1 MDRLLY
7 IYDKYKK
14 AINLFLI
21 IVVISLI
28 VGIVCLKLNY
38 NNPSNNE
45 TSNEIFIEKIVLFGN
60 NIIEINKGDKYVEP
74 GYYAIT
80 NTGEIKRDDIL
91 VNSNLNTSKAGTY
104 IIKYIL
110 GNKTITRTI
119 KVLETEDASSDITFK
134 LQGDSMIILEQ
145 GMEYKEPGFLAYDDT
160 GNDYSNQ
167 VIVNGNVDNNKPGTY
182 ELTYTLTIDGKIY
195 ELTRQIIVNN
205 SIIDATITLD
215 NSNYTNNDV
224 SITINATGNN
234 FSYVRLPDNTYSEN
248 LITNYDISSNG
259 TYTFYIYD
267 KNSNYIVREI
277 TINNIDKDIPSGTCK
292 AIYQKGQTNI
302 SVTANDNTSGIKN
315 YYFYGDNRLLLQSS
329 KKNYSTSS
337 KLASAYVLIY
347 DNAGNYRQ
355 VNCEIEIPYNLEVHF
370 INVGRE
376 DAIVIRDSS
385 KTIFIDGGTYNKG
398 TKITNY
404 LKDLGVTHIDAII
417 GSHLHYN
424 HIQAQAA
431 LLNNFTVYKIYYP
444 QDLNTCYSK
453 YCDKNDQKY
462 ILDAIKKYKKNITIM
477 KVGDSINIGDMNIYC
492 IGPISFQTKSQNKY
506 RQNYNSLNFI
516 LTYGN
521 NKFLFTGDYVQ
532 YSNILKKFDKSLLDV
547 DVLKYPH
554 HGNASLSK
562 SFVNAISP
570 KYVILTNSRDE
581 LSSRSEK
588 SYLANVGASFY
599 YSYKHGNILIT
610 SDGSNLAIKT
620 NVKASDYKR

>member
-14 AINLFLI
+14 IINTLFLI
-21 IVVISLI
+21 LI
-28 VGIVCLKLNY
+28 IFLVTWIIIIKIDNKDNLVD
-38 NNPSNNE
+38 NNNQVS
-45 TSNEIFIEKIVLFGN
+45 IDKIVLFGN
-60 NIIEINKGDKYVEP
+60 NIIEINEGDKYVEP
-74 GYYAIT
+74 GYYAVT
-80 NTGEIKRDDIL
+80 NTGEIKKDDIL

-104 IIKYIL
+104 TIKYTI

-119 KVLETEDASSDITFK
+119 KVLETKNPISDITFE
-134 LQGDSMIILEQ
+134 LQGDNMIVLEQ
-145 GMEYKEPGFLAYDDT
+145 GIEYQEPGFLAYDDN
-160 GNDYSNQ
+160 GNDYRNQ
-167 VIVNGNVDNNKPGTY
+167 VIVSGNVDNNNPGTY
-182 ELTYTLTIDGKIY
+182 ELTYTLTLDDKVY
-195 ELTRQIIVNN
+195 ELTRQVIVNN
-205 SIIDATITLD
+205 SIIDATVTLD
-215 NSNYTNNDV
+215 NSDYTNNDV
-224 SITINATGNN
+224 SVTINVTGNN
-234 FSYVRLPDNTYSEN
+234 FSYVRLPDSTYSEN
-248 LITNYDISSNG
+248 LTTNYNISSNG

-277 TINNIDKDIPSGTCK
+277 NITNIDKDIPSGSCK
-292 AIYQKGQTNI
+292 AVYQKGQTSIN
-302 SVTANDNTSGIKN
+302 VTASDNTSGIKN

-329 KKNYSTSS
+329 KKTYNVSS
-337 KLASAYVLIY
+337 KLTSAYVLIY
-347 DNAGNYRQ
+347 DKAGNYKQ

-385 KTIFIDGGTYNKG
+385 KTIFIDGGSYNKG
-398 TKITNY
+398 DKITNY

-424 HIQAQAA
+424 HIQAEAA
-431 LLNNFTVYKIYYP
+431 LLKNFTVDKIYYP

-462 ILDAIKKYKKNITIM
+462 ILDAIKKYNKSITIM
-477 KVGDSINIGDMNIYC
+477 KVGDSIDIGDMNIYC

-532 YSNILKKFDKSLLDV
+532 YSNILKKFDKSMLDV

-610 SDGSNLAIKT
+610 SDGANLAIKT

>member
-14 AINLFLI
+14 AINLFFI
-21 IVVISLI
+21 VVVISLV

-45 TSNEIFIEKIVLFGN
+45 ISNEISIDKIVLFGN

-80 NTGEIKRDDIL
+80 NTGEIKKDDIL

-104 IIKYIL
+104 IIKYTI

-119 KVLETEDASSDITFK
+119 KVLETKNPISDITFE
-134 LQGDSMIILEQ
+134 LQGDNMIVLEQ
-145 GMEYKEPGFLAYDDT
+145 GMEYQEPGFLAYDDE
-160 GNDYSNQ
+160 GNDYRNQ
-167 VIVNGNVDNNKPGTY
+167 VIVSGNVDNNNPGTY
-182 ELTYTLTIDGKIY
+182 ELTYTLTLDDKVY
-195 ELTRQIIVNN
+195 ELTRQVIVNN
-205 SIIDATITLD
+205 SIIDATVTLD
-215 NSNYTNNDV
+215 NSDYTNNDV
-224 SITINATGNN
+224 SVTINVTGNN
-234 FSYVRLPDNTYSEN
+234 FSYVRLPDSTYSEN
-248 LITNYDISSNG
+248 LTTNYNISSNG

-277 TINNIDKDIPSGTCK
+277 NITNIDKDIPSGSCK
-292 AIYQKGQTNI
+292 AVYQKGQTSI
-302 SVTANDNTSGIKN
+302 SVTASDNTSGIKN

-329 KKNYSTSS
+329 KKTYNVSS

-347 DNAGNYRQ
+347 DRAGNYKQ

-385 KTIFIDGGTYNKG
+385 KTIFIDGGSYNKG
-398 TKITNY
+398 DKITNY

-431 LLNNFTVYKIYYP
+431 LLKNFTVDKIYYP

-462 ILDAIKKYKKNITIM
+462 ILDAIKKYNKSITIM
-477 KVGDSINIGDMNIYC
+477 KVGDSIDIGDMNIYC

-532 YSNILKKFDKSLLDV
+532 YSNILKKFDKSMLDV

-610 SDGSNLAIKT
+610 SDGANLAIKT

>member
-14 AINLFLI
+14 IINTLFLI
-21 IVVISLI
+21 LI
-28 VGIVCLKLNY
+28 IFLVTWIIIIKIDNKDNLVD
-38 NNPSNNE
+38 NNNQVS
-45 TSNEIFIEKIVLFGN
+45 IDRIVLFGN

-74 GYYAIT
+74 GYYAVT

-104 IIKYIL
+104 TIKYTI

-119 KVLETEDASSDITFK
+119 KVLETKNPISDITFE
-134 LQGDSMIILEQ
+134 LQGDNMIVLEQ
-145 GMEYKEPGFLAYDDT
+145 GIEYQEPGFLAYDDN
-160 GNDYSNQ
+160 GNDYRNQ
-167 VIVNGNVDNNKPGTY
+167 VIVSGNVDNNNPGTY
-182 ELTYTLTIDGKIY
+182 ELTYTLTLDDKVY
-195 ELTRQIIVNN
+195 ELTRQVIVNN
-205 SIIDATITLD
+205 SIIDATVTLD
-215 NSNYTNNDV
+215 NSDYTNNDV
-224 SITINATGNN
+224 SVTINVTGNN
-234 FSYVRLPDNTYSEN
+234 FSYVRLPDSTYSEN
-248 LITNYDISSNG
+248 LTTNYNISSNG

-277 TINNIDKDIPSGTCK
+277 NITNIDKDIPSGSCK
-292 AIYQKGQTNI
+292 AVYQKGQTSIN
-302 SVTANDNTSGIKN
+302 VTASDNTSGIKN

-329 KKNYSTSS
+329 KKTYNVSS
-337 KLASAYVLIY
+337 KLTSAYVLIY
-347 DNAGNYRQ
+347 DKAGNYKQ

-385 KTIFIDGGTYNKG
+385 KTIFIDGGSYNKG
-398 TKITNY
+398 DKITNY

-424 HIQAQAA
+424 HIQAEAA
-431 LLNNFTVYKIYYP
+431 LLKNFTVDKIYYP

-462 ILDAIKKYKKNITIM
+462 ILDAIKKYNKSITIM
-477 KVGDSINIGDMNIYC
+477 KVGDSIDIGDMNIYC

-532 YSNILKKFDKSLLDV
+532 YSNILKKFDKSMLDV

-610 SDGSNLAIKT
+610 SDGANLAIKT